1 MNDSVF
7 KSSFIESGGLNN
19 QYLNVKR
26 NELAEKFHQLQTA
39 YSQPRIYTANFFAG
53 LINTVDISAEM
64 FLADQIDRMNEIS
77 EQARIDQSKIV
88 ETIKEH
94 QKNLLGNEFENDLE
108 LLDKIRGL
116 GAQLLSDDVLEI
128 GLQIQETLLLVQK
141 RIFMNKGLWF
151 WDNLGLDSC
160 KRQEN
165 ESSSIKPFGILI
177 VLEDEFM
184 LDKSNPD
191 NLEYRWL
198 IFAYYASAISF

>member
-1 MNDSVF
+1 MNDSVV

-88 ETIKEH
+88 ETIEEH
-94 QKNLLGNEFENDLE
+94 QKKLVGNEFENDLE
-108 LLDKIRGL
+108 LLDKIRSL
-116 GAQLLSDDVLEI
+116 GAQLLS
-128 GLQIQETLLLVQK
+128 IQETLLLVQK

-184 LDKSNPD
+184 LDESNPD
-191 NLEYRWL
+191 NLEYRWF
-198 IFAYYASAISF
+198 IFAYDAITSSF